1 MSVTRLVPLPAGCAA
16 LLAILVYLNALD
28 NPFVYDDFRLI
39 VENPAILTL
48 DVRAL
53 MLRDLTRPVVNLS
66 YALDTALWGPR
77 AVGYHVT
84 SVLLHAVN
92 VVMVFWVAFLAS
104 GDARRLPAAPSWTD
118 LSSTAIGFATSAL
131 FAVHPMMT
139 QAVGYIASRSE
150 VAYTTFFLLAFLT
163 GTRWMRAGGR
173 RWWIACVGLWI
184 LAMLAKETA
193 AMLPLVLIAYD
204 RLMLDGAPAER
215 RRRWRALE
223 LPMLAI
229 MAVAGGV
236 RLAVLMRVEYGGQA
250 APDLRFALIA
260 LDAFWRYLLLFFVP
274 QGQSVFHEVPV
285 IRGLLSTRAV
295 LGAGGLAALLAAA
308 WALRRV
314 HALLSIGIVWFVLLL
329 VPSGVLATFGRGEA
343 MAEHRAYLPAAGLF
357 LAWGCAFGALW
368 ARAARSRMVAALAAA
383 VFLVSLSALTV
394 LRNVVWDNPVL
405 LAQEATVRSPGHW
418 VPRMLLGE
426 ALRQNGRCAE
436 AVGEYRVVAAA
447 RPQDPFAYGQLAR
460 CLIVTGRLAE
470 AEPVLRRVRDLN
482 PASPDGSM
490 GLGVLAI
497 LRGRPGES
505 RVHFDRVLERD
516 AGHPQA
522 QRLLAFIDNTLPD
535 AERRRVCDEL
545 GAARGGTISVDRCRN

>member
-1 MSVTRLVPLPAGCAA
+1 MPVTRVVPLPAGCAA
-16 LLAILVYLNALD
+16 LLAVLVYLNALD

-48 DVRAL
+48 DVRGL

-77 AVGYHVT
+77 APGYHAT

-92 VVMVFWVAFLAS
+92 VVLVFWVAFLAA
-104 GDARRLPAAPSWTD
+104 GDARRRD
-118 LSSTAIGFATSAL
+118 LSSTAIAFATAAL

-150 VAYTTFFLLAFLT
+150 VLYTTFFLLAFLA
-163 GTRWMRAGGR
+163 GARWMRAGGG
-173 RWWIACVGLWI
+173 RWWAACVALWI
-184 LAMLAKETA
+184 VAMLAKEPA

-204 RLMLDGAPAER
+204 RLVLDDGPDER
-215 RRRWRALE
+215 RRRWRGLE

-236 RLAVLMRVEYGGQA
+236 RLAVLMRLEYGGQA

-260 LDAFWRYLLLFFVP
+260 IDAFWRYLLLFFVP
-274 QGQSVFHEVPV
+274 QGQSVFHDVPA
-285 IRGLLSTRAV
+285 IRGLFDVRAL
-295 LGAGGLAALLAAA
+295 LGMGGLAALLAAA

-314 HALLSIGIVWFVLLL
+314 HALLPLGIVWFVLLL
-329 VPSGVLATFGRGEA
+329 VPSGVLATFGRGEP

-357 LAWGCAFGALW
+357 LAWGFAFGALW
-368 ARAARSRMVAALAAA
+368 ARAGRDRTIAATAAA
-383 VFLVSLSALTV
+383 ILLVSLAALTIV
-394 LRNVVWDNPVL
+394 RNVVWDNPVL

-418 VPRMLLGE
+418 VPRMLLAE
-426 ALRQNGRCAE
+426 ALRQSGRCGD
-436 AVGEYRVVAAA
+436 AVREYRVVTAA
-447 RPQDPFAYGQLAR
+447 RPQDPFAYGQMAR
-460 CLIVTGRLAE
+460 CLIVTGRLSE
-470 AEPVLRRVRDLN
+470 AEPVLRRVRDLS

-505 RVHFDRVLERD
+505 RVHFGRVLERD
-516 AGHPQA
+516 PGHAQA

-535 AERRRVCDEL
+535 AERRRVCQEL
-545 GAARGGTISVDRCRN
+545 GATAGGALAVDRCRN